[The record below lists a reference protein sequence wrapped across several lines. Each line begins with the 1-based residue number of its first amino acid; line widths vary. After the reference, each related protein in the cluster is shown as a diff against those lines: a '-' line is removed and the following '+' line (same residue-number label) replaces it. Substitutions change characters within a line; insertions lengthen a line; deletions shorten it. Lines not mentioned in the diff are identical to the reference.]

1 MVSTQEKTMNH
12 LTAGQRALLQS
23 ELQSR
28 QKQLDVRLAAHHGGV
43 SRVDH
48 AHELLEQDGDDAP
61 QRDNARELDLA
72 LSDLETQ
79 ELGAVSQ
86 ALLRLQEGQYGS
98 CVGCDADIAF
108 DRLRAQPWALRC
120 VACQAAHENQTGVPA
135 G

>member
-1 MVSTQEKTMNH
+1 MNH
-12 LTAGQRALLQS
+12 LTAGQRALLQT

-28 QKQLDVRLAAHHGGV
+28 QKQLDMRLAAHHGGV
-43 SRVDH
+43 SRAEH

-86 ALLRLQEGQYGS
+86 ALLRLQDGQYGS
-98 CVGCDADIAF
+98 CVGCDGDIAF

-120 VACQAAHENQTGVPA
+120 VACQAAHESLAGVPA